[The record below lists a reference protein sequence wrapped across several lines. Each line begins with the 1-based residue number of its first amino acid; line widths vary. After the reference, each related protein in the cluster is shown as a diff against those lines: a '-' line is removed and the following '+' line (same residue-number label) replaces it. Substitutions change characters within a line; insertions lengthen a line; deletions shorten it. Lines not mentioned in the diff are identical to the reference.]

1 MKINA
6 CSVNNRTFEIAS
18 TGSFQITDIRADLE
32 KCYIPGVQIETFTS
46 SIDFIESRKIFNESS
61 ARNKIAMAGFKR
73 TLIEHTYDKRVKQL
87 LEIIEMNHKIKVLE
101 RSSIHLE

>member
-32 KCYIPGVQIETFTS
+32 ECYIPGVQIETFTS
-46 SIDFIESRKIFNESS
+46 SIDFIEKAEKYLTNP
-61 ARNKIAMAGFKR
+61 AQRNKIAMAGFKR

-87 LEIIEMNHKIKVLE
+87 LEIIEMNHE
-101 RSSIHLE
+101 N